1 MREEAEPATD
11 AARLLGGLL
20 CETLP
25 AGISQWKFHSCEVRR
40 VWFHHCAWIQYI
52 NRFHEYFSWEVP
64 EYWYLAGVIRHHGNG
79 TSEYSPRQLSLSS
92 KANPFISGINLVNL
106 LCTTFKASTSFL
118 RASEPLCRWENRSA
132 SGSSRN
138 PVFACSEGQS
148 LMVWVPGNGRR
159 AGRKG
164 VTTYGIGSCI
174 SNCTSACLHDV

>member
-79 TSEYSPRQLSLSS
+79 T
-92 KANPFISGINLVNL
+92 
-106 LCTTFKASTSFL
+106 

-148 LMVWVPGNGRR
+148 LMVWVPDVRGQRKSPPLSPKRKSDGLGNGKN
-159 AGRKG
+159 GRSGKNG
-164 VTTYGIGSCI
+164 NGKSSSTLEMNSPSGLESQG
-174 SNCTSACLHDV
+174 